1 MKSISISSN
10 ARNTRP
16 IAGLTIA
23 LTLLV
28 PAILSAQSATLEVTV
43 RATPSSGR
51 AEKVMR
57 HPFYLLREK
66 LTVIEELA
74 RREVEPP
81 SLEAFADGL
90 EVTDGLK
97 EWIKRTGVTNLR
109 GEHFRRTLTNDDIME
124 IDEFRGAYIAANL
137 SMLGLGFP
145 RPKVKLSDRKK
156 NPKKWEEKQRKYLD
170 EVHAYVELHPESKQ
184 NTEEHLLEFNPGS
197 EWLKLAQKYQQQ
209 VQQAT
214 LRLIHSR
221 FLAAEAETDL
231 EGVVR
236 FRVSTGRYYLTNL
249 WNQARA
255 GDVRLRWELPLELPQ
270 AENYFITLNN
280 ANSLPRP

>member
-10 ARNTRP
+10 ARP
-16 IAGLTIA
+16 LAGLTIA
-23 LTLLV
+23 ITLFV
-28 PAILSAQSATLEVTV
+28 PALLPAQSASLEVTV

-51 AEKVMR
+51 AAKVMR

-74 RREVEPP
+74 QQEVAPP

-97 EWIKRTGVTNLR
+97 EWIKRTGVTDLR

-124 IDEFRGAYIAANL
+124 VDEFRGSYIAANL
-137 SMLGLGFP
+137 RMLGLGFP

-156 NPKKWEEKQRKYLD
+156 NPKKWEKNQQKYLD
-170 EVHAYVELHPESKQ
+170 EVSAYLELHPESREHI
-184 NTEEHLLEFNPGS
+184 EEHLLEFNPGS
-197 EWLKLAQKYQQQ
+197 EWLKREQQHQRKIRQ
-209 VQQAT
+209 VT
-214 LRLIHSR
+214 ERLIHSR

-231 EGVVR
+231 EGVAR
-236 FRVSTGRYYLTNL
+236 FHVPTGRYYLTNL

-255 GDVRLRWELPLELPQ
+255 GDVGLRWELPLELPQ